1 MHWQAGEDEYSN
13 SAEAACLAASRLQA
27 HEQRGCLQATCKTLA
42 GKHGWHTTTR
52 YRVQLAAA
60 SACCL
65 CIAVITLSMG
75 EHGVSDKAGRMM
87 STAAATISAST
98 IRSSEV
104 LRSRLVILAEGNAE
118 RTATRASFMTSLASD
133 DACVCV

>member
-1 MHWQAGEDEYSN
+1 MHWQAGEDEYGN
-13 SAEAACLAASRLQA
+13 SADAACLAASRLQA
-27 HEQRGCLQATCKTLA
+27 HERRGCLQATCKTLA
-42 GKHGWHTTTR
+42 GKHGRHTTAR
-52 YRVQLAAA
+52 YRVRLAA
-60 SACCL
+60 STCCL
-65 CIAVITLSMG
+65 CIAVLALSTG

-87 STAAATISAST
+87 STAAATISASA

-118 RTATRASFMTSLASD
+118 RTATRASFMASLASD